1 MKPGETNMGTAKIEF
16 DFSDSKVLI
25 TGGTSGIGEATALAF
40 AAAGAQVII
49 SGRDEARATAILDRA
64 SNARGGTLAFIAGD
78 ITDSLQCTDTVNLA
92 AEQLGG
98 LDIVVNSAG
107 ILYHATVEATTDEQW
122 AQTMNVNVAG
132 VFYICRA
139 AIPHLKPQ
147 GGCIVNIASDAALT
161 GSEHLA
167 AYCASKGA
175 VLQLSRAM
183 AQDHAADNIRVIPVC
198 PGDVDTPMLRQEY
211 VDRGLSAEAGLRESA
226 DAVPLKRVCHP
237 EEVAH
242 MVMAVA
248 CDSAAF
254 MTGWPLVMD
263 GGYRA

>member
-1 MKPGETNMGTAKIEF
+1 MGTARIEF
-16 DFSDSKVLI
+16 DFRDSKVLI

-40 AAAGAQVII
+40 VAAGAEVVIT
-49 SGRDEARATAILDRA
+49 GRDETKAAAILENA
-64 SNARGGTLAFIAGD
+64 SNDSGGSLAFIGGD
-78 ITDSLQCTDTVNLA
+78 ITNSAHCTDIVDRA
-92 AEQLGG
+92 VAQMGG

-107 ILYHATVEATTDEQW
+107 ILYHATVEDTSDEQW
-122 AQTMNVNVAG
+122 TQTMNVNVAG

-139 AIPHLKPQ
+139 AIPHLKPR

-211 VDRGLSAEAGLRESA
+211 LDRGLGAEAGLRESA
-226 DAVPLKRVCHP
+226 EAVPLKRVCKP
-237 EEVAH
+237 NEVAH
-242 MVMAVA
+242 MVMTVA
-248 CDSAAF
+248 SDSAAF